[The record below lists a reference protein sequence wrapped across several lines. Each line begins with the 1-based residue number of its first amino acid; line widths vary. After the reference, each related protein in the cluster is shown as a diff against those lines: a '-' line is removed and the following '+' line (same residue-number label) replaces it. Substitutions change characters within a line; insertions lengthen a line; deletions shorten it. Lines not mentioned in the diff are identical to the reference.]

1 MSDTDNG
8 RPDEP
13 VEEAPKS
20 LREIAAEAWD
30 EVEADSAE
38 IAGQAPAQEPEQEP
52 GEPRTGQDGRS
63 RDSFGRFVSGEQSQD
78 PAPGTPIQAP
88 TGVQPHPA
96 PPGSSSE
103 APAHWSP
110 EDRATFTKQT
120 PEGQAFL
127 LRRHGEMERDYQGK
141 VQQSATAVQF
151 TQALAPVFEE
161 PRMKAS
167 LADVE
172 GRPLHPVQAIEQWA
186 QFHLR
191 AMDPNPQVRLGLIR
205 ELAQRCQVDPAALGN
220 SPPPGLSEQDLAD
233 PAVKYFAD
241 HVGRTVQEVQALRG
255 ELNAFK
261 SFEQERQNEAV
272 LRTTRQGIDSFAE
285 AKDPQGNKLYPHF
298 DAVLPQLIELFRVDP
313 NRDLKEAYDTAV
325 WMAPTVRQGLLQQER
340 SREEQKRQ
348 NGRASLAARGNIR
361 GRTSPV
367 SKPDSNG
374 AGPKSLRDT
383 IAASADEVGF
393 EG

>member
-1 MSDTDNG
+1 MSDIDNG
-8 RPDEP
+8 QPDEP

-20 LREIAAEAWD
+20 LREIAEQSWN
-30 EVEADSAE
+30 EVEAEAADEA
-38 IAGQAPAQEPEQEP
+38 AQQT
-52 GEPRTGQDGRS
+52 GEPQTGQEGRS
-63 RDSFGRFVSGEQSQD
+63 RDSLGRFTPSGEQSQD

-88 TGVQPHPA
+88 TGAQPHPA
-96 PPGSSSE
+96 PEGSSSE

-110 EDRATFTKQT
+110 EDRATFQKL
-120 PEGQAFL
+120 PKDGQDFL
-127 LRRHGEMERDYQGK
+127 LRRHTEMERDYQGK

-151 TQALAPVFEE
+151 TQAVAPVFEE

-167 LADVE
+167 LANVE
-172 GRPLHPVQAIEQWA
+172 GRPLHPVHAIQQWA
-186 QFHLR
+186 TFHLR
-191 AMDPNPQVRLGLIR
+191 AMDPNPQVRMGLLQ
-205 ELAQRCQVDPAALGN
+205 ELAQRMQLNPAALGN
-220 SPPPGLSEQDLAD
+220 SPPQGLSEQDMAD
-233 PAVKYFAD
+233 PAIRYFVD
-241 HVGRTVQEVQALRG
+241 HVGKTVQEVQALRG

-261 SFEQERQNEAV
+261 SSEQERQNDAV

-367 SKPDSNG
+367 SKPDTNG

-383 IAASADEVGF
+383 IAAAADEVGF

>member
-8 RPDEP
+8 RPEDVQ

-20 LREIAAEAWD
+20 LREIAEQSWN
-30 EVEADSAE
+30 EVEAEAAE
-38 IAGQAPAQEPEQEP
+38 EAAQET
-52 GEPRTGQDGRS
+52 GEPQTGQEGRS
-63 RDSFGRFVSGEQSQD
+63 RDSLGRFAPSGEQSQD
-78 PAPGTPIQAP
+78 PAPGTQIQAP

-96 PPGSSSE
+96 PEGSSSE

-110 EDRATFTKQT
+110 EDRNTFQKL
-120 PEGQAFL
+120 PKEGQDFL
-127 LRRHGEMERDYQGK
+127 LRRHTEMERDYQGK

-151 TQALAPVFEE
+151 TQAVAPVFEE
-161 PRMKAS
+161 PRLKAS
-167 LADVE
+167 LANVD
-172 GRPLHPVQAIEQWA
+172 GRPLHPVHAIQQWA
-186 QFHLR
+186 AFHLR
-191 AMDPNPQVRLGLIR
+191 AMDPDPRVRQGLLQ
-205 ELAQRCQVDPAALGN
+205 ELAQRMQLDPAALGN
-220 SPPPGLSEQDLAD
+220 SPPQGLSEQDMAD
-233 PAVKYFAD
+233 PAIRYFVD
-241 HVGRTVQEVQALRG
+241 HVGKTVQEVQALRG
-255 ELNAFK
+255 ELNTFK
-261 SFEQERQNEAV
+261 ASEQERQNEAV

-340 SREEQKRQ
+340 SRDEQKRQ

-367 SKPDSNG
+367 SKPDTNG
-374 AGPKSLRDT
+374 TGPKSLRDT
-383 IAASADEVGF
+383 IAAAADEVGF